1 MSSPDLPSMPTD
13 DHIFFRSAGAVNPVI
28 ERASGIHC
36 YDIAGKRYI
45 DGMGGVGVVSIGH
58 GVPEIRDAA
67 MRQME
72 KVCFAHPFHWKNQ
85 PHMELTE
92 RIARFAPSGMT
103 KIFMCSGGSE
113 ATETALKLVRQYHVE
128 RGKTSKYKVISRWSS
143 FHGNTLGSL
152 LMTGMRSRRELF
164 APLLKDMPHIAACN
178 CYHCPFGR
186 SYPGCGMLCATD
198 LEAMILREGP
208 ENIAAFIAEPIVGA
222 AGGALTAPPDY
233 FKVIRE
239 ICDRYD
245 ILMIVDEVITG
256 FGRTGK
262 NFGINHW
269 GVVPD
274 IICTGKGL
282 SSGYSPLGAVIV
294 KESVFEPFRSGR
306 GFSHGYTF
314 GGNPLSCAIGSAVL
328 QYIEDHRLVE
338 RVAQL
343 GSYFFEKA
351 QELYALDMV
360 GDIRGKGFF
369 MGIEFVADKVTRRPF
384 PVAANV
390 AGKIGDAC
398 FTNGLIVGA
407 GKGGIDGVAG
417 DHVNLAPPFISSEDD
432 LDEIIAIMKT
442 SILEVQKSL
451 AA

>member
-1 MSSPDLPSMPTD
+1 MSNASAQDIPTD
-13 DHIFFRSAGAVNPVI
+13 SHIFFRSAGSVNPVI
-28 ERASGIHC
+28 ERAEGIYC
-36 YDIAGKRYI
+36 YDVAGKRYI

-58 GVPEIRDAA
+58 GVPEIREAA
-67 MRQME
+67 MAQMD

-92 RIARFAPSGMT
+92 RIAKFAPPGMT

-113 ATETALKLVRQYHVE
+113 ATETALKLVRQYHLE
-128 RGKTSKYKVISRWSS
+128 RGSVSKYKVVSRWSS

-152 LMTGMRSRRELF
+152 SMTGMRSRRDLF
-164 APLLKDMPHIAACN
+164 APLLQDFPKIAACN
-178 CYHCPFGR
+178 CYHCPFER
-186 SYPGCGMLCATD
+186 EYPSCNMPCAHD
-198 LEAMILREGP
+198 LEAIIKREGP

-222 AGGALTAPPDY
+222 AGGGLTAPDDY

-294 KESVFEPFRSGR
+294 AEKVFEPFRTGR

-314 GGNPLSCAIGSAVL
+314 GGNPLSCAVGSAVL
-328 QYIEDHRLVE
+328 KYIEDHGLVD

-343 GSYFFEKA
+343 GAYFFEKA
-351 QELYALDMV
+351 QELYELDIV

-369 MGIEFVADKVTRRPF
+369 MGIEFVKDKKTRQPF
-384 PVAANV
+384 ASSANV
-390 AGKIGDAC
+390 AGKIADTA
-398 FTNGLIVGA
+398 FTAGLIVGA
-407 GKGGIDGVAG
+407 GRGGIDGVLG
-417 DHVNLAPPFISSEDD
+417 DHMNLAPPFICGESD
-432 LDEIIAIMKT
+432 LDEIVDIVRASVLK
-442 SILEVQKSL
+442 VQNSL
-451 AA
+451 